1 MDNPSALSTIIE
13 NILTEP
19 NPEALAKLQPM
30 LLLIDS
36 PEAEAIRDVARDF
49 YMYLSAI
56 RNMLTARQFPV
67 LATSLAVT
75 SQSLSV
81 AQDVFSPEKTNV
93 AKVLTDGLKMALDV
107 LSTYQFVRQWEPT
120 FAAIHDSAS
129 WNLYE
134 HYWKLSMDTQP
145 DLAPV
150 KRAELLEELFAL
162 VRSPDT
168 DSALRLALL
177 VRLFQWALITRLV
190 RLLELAKGTAT

>member
-1 MDNPSALSTIIE
+1 MNNPSALSAVVE
-13 NILTEP
+13 SILKQPT
-19 NPEALAKLQPM
+19 PEALSKLQP
-30 LLLIDS
+30 LLLVIDT
-36 PEAEAIRDVARDF
+36 PEAGAINDVARDF

-75 SQSLSV
+75 SQSLGMTEEIL
-81 AQDVFSPEKTNV
+81 SPERTNV
-93 AKVLTDGLKMALDV
+93 AKVLTDGLRMALDV
-107 LSTYQFVRQWEPT
+107 LSTYQFVRQWEPG

-134 HYWKLSMDTQP
+134 HYWKLSVDTQP
-145 DLAPV
+145 DLSPV
-150 KRAELLEELFAL
+150 KRAELLEELFTL
-162 VRSPDT
+162 VRNPET

-190 RLLELAKGTAT
+190 RMLDLVKGTAT

>member
-1 MDNPSALSTIIE
+1 MDQPSALSAIIE
-13 NILTEP
+13 SILKEP
-19 NPEALAKLQPM
+19 NPETLSKLQPM
-30 LLLIDS
+30 LLLIDT
-36 PEAEAIRDVARDF
+36 PEAEAIRDIARDF

-75 SQSLSV
+75 SQSLRV
-81 AQDVFSPEKTNV
+81 AEDVFGPQKTNV
-93 AKVLTDGLKMALDV
+93 AQVLTDGLKMALDV

-134 HYWKLSMDTQP
+134 RYWQLSVDTQP
-145 DLAPV
+145 DLSPM
-150 KRAELLEELFAL
+150 KRVELLEELFAT
-162 VRSPDT
+162 VRNPET

-177 VRLFQWALITRLV
+177 VRLFQWALVTRMV
-190 RLLELAKGTAT
+190 RFLELSKGPAT